1 MDVAAITKTAVA
13 RMQTPSENNP
23 ATQSLTCGDLIVQ
36 YLLDLDVTRIF
47 GVPGGSIE
55 PFWDAVARAE
65 RHTAL
70 RMIVARHETGAA
82 FMADGY
88 VREGNPIGVC
98 CSTTGPGATNLFT
111 GVASAYAEAVPMLVI
126 TAQTPLLKFG
136 RETLQDSSCAG
147 VDIVAMMGQCTKY
160 STLVSHPDQLESKLI
175 KALVTARQ
183 GKPGPVHLS
192 IPADILNMPAP
203 RSRGASRRLLRQVFN
218 YDDAEALSE
227 LQHLLLK
234 SSRVAVY
241 MGDRCGSAAAGI
253 MGLAEQLNAAV
264 VTDPVGKAWVDETHP
279 LYHGVF
285 GFSGHASARKLIA
298 EQSYDLLLVVGASLG
313 ELGTSGWDGCLLNDK
328 VVHID
333 EIAEHFERSQNARL
347 HVFGRLQTVVDKL
360 GRAVAA
366 LSSTGKRW
374 EPCAPAAQ
382 LLGSEAQAK
391 ALSDAVPIK
400 PQRAFTQLA
409 QQLPAETRIFV
420 DAGNAWTWATH
431 YLRRRESSGYYRI
444 AMSYGSMTWAIGA
457 SVGSAVANPGAPHL
471 CITGDGSYLMA
482 GQEIT
487 VALQQQI
494 PLVMVVL
501 NDNALGMVKHGQR
514 LGGAEQHGFELPAIN
529 YAAMA
534 EAMGVEGIVV
544 DSPQALAAVDFPRLF
559 AKCQPTLIDLRID
572 PEEVPPMG
580 ERIKGLATSKR

>member
-1 MDVAAITKTAVA
+1 MDVAAITKTTVA
-13 RMQTPSENNP
+13 RIQTPSPKQP
-23 ATQSLTCGDLIVQ
+23 AAEPLTCGDLIVQ
-36 YLLDLDVTRIF
+36 YLLELDVTRIF

-65 RHTAL
+65 RRTSL
-70 RMIVARHETGAA
+70 RMVVARHETGAA

-88 VREGNPIGVC
+88 VREGNAIGVC

-111 GVASAYAEAVPMLVI
+111 GVANAYAEAVPLLVI

-147 VDIVAMMGQCTKY
+147 VDIVAMMSHCTKY

-203 RSRGASRRLLRQVFN
+203 PSRGASRRFLQQVFN

-234 SSRVAVY
+234 SRRIAIY
-241 MGDRCGSAAAGI
+241 MGEGCGAASVSI
-253 MGLAEQLNAAV
+253 MALAEQLQAAV

-285 GFSGHASARKLIA
+285 GFSGHNSARRLIA
-298 EQSYDLLLVVGASLG
+298 EGAYDLLLVVGSSLG
-313 ELGTSGWDGCLLNDK
+313 ELGTSGWDRQLLNEK

-333 EIAEHFERSQNARL
+333 DIAEHFERTPNARL
-347 HVFGRLQTVVDKL
+347 HLFGRLQSIFEKL

-366 LSSTGKRW
+366 LSATGKRW
-374 EPCAPAAQ
+374 EPCAAAAE
-382 LLGSEAQAK
+382 LLSAEAQQK
-391 ALSDAVPIK
+391 AASSAVPIK
-400 PQRAFTQLA
+400 PQRAFTVLA
-409 QQLPAETRIFV
+409 RQLPMQTRIFV
-420 DAGNAWTWATH
+420 DAGNAWSWATH
-431 YLRRRESSGYYRI
+431 YLRRTDNQGHYRI

-457 SVGSAVANPGAPHL
+457 SVGSAVASPDAPHL

-482 GQEIT
+482 GQELT
-487 VALQQQI
+487 VAFQQRV
-494 PLVMVVL
+494 PLVMLVL

-514 LGGAEQHGFELPAIN
+514 LGGAEQVGFELPYIN

-534 EAMGVEGIVV
+534 EAMGIEGIVI
-544 DSPQALAAVDFPRLF
+544 DSAQALESLDFGRLF
-559 AKCQPTLIDLRID
+559 AKCEPTLIDLRID
-572 PEEVPPMG
+572 PEEIPPMG